1 MISYGF
7 KRIKY
12 FLMIIVICLIKIKM
26 YRIINKLLIWIE
38 NLEFWGK
45 INVVNNNLFFI
56 KIVNKKVKFIL
67 IVWF

>member
-1 MISYGF
+1 MISYVF

-45 INVVNNNLFFI
+45 INVVNNYLFFL

>member
-45 INVVNNNLFFI
+45 INVVNNYLFFI

>member
-1 MISYGF
+1 MISYVF

-45 INVVNNNLFFI
+45 INVVNNYLFFI
-56 KIVNKKVKFIL
+56 KIVNKK
-67 IVWF
+67 